1 MSECEDV
8 RGDGSQPRGTA
19 SLDDGND
26 TKEPEQEP
34 APQKSEPTNRAKNVV
49 GSEQADGLHRFPS
62 RFKAAFAAEKDDFV
76 VAPPDLGPDRSLK
89 KGENG
94 RGGSREKRDKRYE
107 RGLLWEHGGNLPML
121 VAPGLLA
128 TCIWMLCV
136 LIENRI
142 EYSPE
147 VFLAI
152 IMDIREAGRQCLA
165 ATASPGVE
173 GLNQCPYGLDM
184 SVSTGVT
191 LVSGIFTV
199 ECGGVA
205 VLGFRARARIGQGGD
220 SDETVAR
227 RVFGS
232 PGGALLFWSAMYC
245 LWVPI
250 LGVLLLWTP
259 SRTAVLSRPVLVLS
273 ESAVPLWFVVAASVV
288 IPIWLYSRV
297 VEYVLEDVERR
308 RRAIRWEYERAY
320 RLIRLKVASDVEARN
335 VVRARGK
342 AAHVGR
348 WIVFGLMLLIGPL
361 LAGTFLPY
369 APARFLGLFS
379 VLALLDAFCVYFV
392 AYAWSWGRAQGV
404 FLVIVSGFAGCFCAV
419 VTVMCFMVY
428 WIVMSSPVTIPAA
441 LAVFVLLVLVWS
453 VVIMRGVDA
462 AKHPVTVIRAR
473 RAMRRS
479 DELVWLRAQERRLVP
494 MGMGESAVKARLRG
508 LRRAA
513 SRKRPSKRLRAEG
526 AERSRRTDK
535 RR

>member
-1 MSECEDV
+1 M
-8 RGDGSQPRGTA
+8 R
-19 SLDDGND
+19 
-26 TKEPEQEP
+26 
-34 APQKSEPTNRAKNVV
+34 
-49 GSEQADGLHRFPS
+49 RFLG
-62 RFKAAFAAEKDDFV
+62 RFKDAFAADQDDSV
-76 VAPPDLGPDRSLK
+76 VAPPDLGSDRSLK

-94 RGGSREKRDKRYE
+94 RVGSRERRDKRYE

-121 VAPGLLA
+121 AAPGLLA
-128 TCIWMLCV
+128 ICIWVLCV
-136 LIENRI
+136 LIENRL

-147 VFLAI
+147 VFLAKI
-152 IMDIREAGRQCLA
+152 TDIREVGRQCLA

-184 SVSTGVT
+184 SVSTGMT

-227 RVFGS
+227 RLFGS

-259 SRTAVLSRPVLVLS
+259 GRTAVLSKPILVLS
-273 ESAVPLWFVVAASVV
+273 ESVAPLWIVVAASVV
-288 IPIWLYSRV
+288 VPIWLYGCV

-308 RRAIRWEYERAY
+308 RSAIRWEYERAY
-320 RLIRLKVASDVEARN
+320 RLIRRKVASEVEASD
-335 VVRARGK
+335 VVQAHGK
-342 AAHVGR
+342 AARVGR
-348 WIVFGLMLLIGPL
+348 WIAFGLMLLIGPL
-361 LAGTFLPY
+361 LAGAFVSYSPM
-369 APARFLGLFS
+369 RFLGLFS

-392 AYAWSWGRAQGV
+392 AYAWSWGRAQGIV
-404 FLVIVSGFAGCFCAV
+404 LVIVSGFAGCFCAV

-428 WIVMSSPVTIPAA
+428 GVAASSLASIPAG
-441 LAVFVLLVLVWS
+441 LVLFVLLVLAWS

-473 RAMRRS
+473 RVMRRS
-479 DELVWLRAQERRLVP
+479 DELVWLRAQERRLVS

-513 SRKRPSKRLRAEG
+513 SRKRPSKRLRAERL
-526 AERSRRTDK
+526 ERLRRNDK
-535 RR
+535 RC

>member
-1 MSECEDV
+1 MSEREDV

-34 APQKSEPTNRAKNVV
+34 APQKSEPTNCAKNVV
-49 GSEQADGLHRFPS
+49 GSEQADGLHRFLS
-62 RFKAAFAAEKDDFV
+62 RFKAAFAAEKDDS
-76 VAPPDLGPDRSLK
+76 VAVPPDLGSDRSLK

-94 RGGSREKRDKRYE
+94 RVGSREKRDKRYE
-107 RGLLWEHGGNLPML
+107 RGLLWEHGSNLPML
-121 VAPGLLA
+121 VVPGMLA

-136 LIENRI
+136 LIENHL

-147 VFLAI
+147 VFLAT
-152 IMDIREAGRQCLA
+152 IMDIREAGRRCLA
-165 ATASPGVE
+165 TTASPGVE

-184 SVSTGVT
+184 SVSTGMT
-191 LVSGIFTV
+191 LVSGMFAV

-232 PGGALLFWSAMYC
+232 PLGALCLWSLMYC

-288 IPIWLYSRV
+288 IPIWLYGRV

-320 RLIRLKVASDVEARN
+320 RLIRVKVASDVEARD
-335 VVRARGK
+335 VVQARGK

-348 WIVFGLMLLIGPL
+348 WIAFGLMLLIGPL

-369 APARFLGLFS
+369 APARFLGMFS

-441 LAVFVLLVLVWS
+441 LAVFVLLVLAWS

-473 RAMRRS
+473 RALRRS
-479 DELVWLRAQERRLVP
+479 DELVWLRAQEKRLVP

-513 SRKRPSKRLRAEG
+513 SRKRPSKRLRAERL
-526 AERSRRTDK
+526 ERLRRNDK
-535 RR
+535 RC